1 MLFRSELNIK
11 DTAYY
16 KSWGIDSSLAVGDT
30 VFGDREAEQCAVFE
44 LPSYL
49 EGAELIL
56 TPCDAKNSDK
66 EQAELTFAKDCTL
79 YVGLDSRVENVP
91 SWLSGFTKIE
101 DTVNTS
107 NGVTFVLY
115 TKSVSV
121 EEKLILG
128 ANGQATSCMNYIVMA
143 STAEPTAIIRG
154 DVNADGEFNVAD
166 LVVLQNWLLVRPDAK
181 LADWKAGDLCEDDR
195 LDVFDLVLMRRLLV
209 SIE

>member
-1 MLFRSELNIK
+1 MC
-11 DTAYY
+11 
-16 KSWGIDSSLAVGDT
+16 G
-30 VFGDREAEQCAVFE
+30 FE

-115 TKSVSV
+115 TKSVSAD
-121 EEKLILG
+121 EKLILG
-128 ANGQATSCMNYIVMA
+128 ANGQSTSCMNYIAAVSEKA
-143 STAEPTAIIRG
+143 ADKTVIG

-166 LVVLQNWLLVRPDAK
+166 LVTLQNWLLAKPDSK

-195 LDVFDLVLMRRLLV
+195 LDVFDLCLMRRMLV
-209 SIE
+209 E